1 MAWDFQTD
9 PEYQE
14 KLDWADRFVAEKI
27 EPLDLAFPDPTAPF
41 DRSNPDF
48 KRLTDPLKQQVRE
61 QGLWA
66 CHLGPELGGK
76 GYGQLKLALLN
87 EILGRSAWAPAVF
100 GCQAPDTGNAEI
112 LAHYGSDEQKSRYL
126 QPLMDGEM
134 VSCFSMTEPQAGSD
148 PSEFRCT
155 ATRDGDHWVIEGEKY
170 FSSHADFADFIIVMA
185 ITDTEVP
192 VYQGAS
198 MFLVPGDAEGLEVI
212 RNTGLGWEPLG
223 TGSHPHLRYNKV
235 RVPADH
241 LLGGEGQAFAIAQ
254 TRLGGGRVHH
264 AMRTMAMVKSAFDM
278 MCERMLSRRTRGKEL
293 AHHQMMQQYVA
304 DSFLQIEQFRLL
316 VLYTAWHID
325 QANSADE
332 NMADENVAK
341 GHRDQVRT
349 YIAAVKI
356 QMAEVLHDVV
366 RRAVQVHGAL
376 GCSNEMPLARLWMT
390 VPIMAVA
397 DGPSEVHKITVARQ
411 VLKDYKPAD
420 GPWPDR
426 FLPERT
432 EEARRRV
439 ADALENEI
447 ANL

>member
-1 MAWDFQTD
+1 M
-9 PEYQE
+9 
-14 KLDWADRFVAEKI
+14 
-27 EPLDLAFPDPTAPF
+27 
-41 DRSNPDF
+41 
-48 KRLTDPLKQQVRE
+48 
-61 QGLWA
+61 
-66 CHLGPELGGK
+66 
-76 GYGQLKLALLN
+76 
-87 EILGRSAWAPAVF
+87 F
-100 GCQAPDTGNAEI
+100 GNIA
-112 LAHYGSDEQKSRYL
+112 
-126 QPLMDGEM
+126 
-134 VSCFSMTEPQAGSD
+134 
-148 PSEFRCT
+148 
-155 ATRDGDHWVIEGEKY
+155 
-170 FSSHADFADFIIVMA
+170 II
-185 ITDTEVP
+185 
-192 VYQGAS
+192 
-198 MFLVPGDAEGLEVI
+198 
-212 RNTGLGWEPLG
+212 
-223 TGSHPHLRYNKV
+223 
-235 RVPADH
+235 
-241 LLGGEGQAFAIAQ
+241 
-254 TRLGGGRVHH
+254 
-264 AMRTMAMVKSAFDM
+264 DM

-293 AHHQMMQQYVA
+293 ARHQMMQQYVA

-332 NMADENVAK
+332 NIARD
-341 GHRDQVRT
+341 HRDQVRT